1 MTALKSWD
9 LLFIRISGFF
19 HVLAIKSVFWLGHSV
34 HVNTFSESLTLLGP
48 VAIPFLAR
56 TQGARR

>member
-9 LLFIRISGFF
+9 LLVIHISGFL
-19 HVLAIKSVFWLGHSV
+19 HVLAIKSVFWLVHSV
-34 HVNTFSESLTLLGP
+34 HMNTFSDSLALLGP

-56 TQGARR
+56 AQGIRR